1 MPYLLN
7 IVYLLVLLLAAPWL
21 LYQAWRK
28 GKYRAGFAEKF
39 CGRVPVRTGDK
50 PCIWLHAV
58 SVGEVNLLAPLLKE
72 FARRRPD
79 CECVISTTSVAG
91 FQLAKNKYPQHVVF
105 YCPLDFS
112 WAVRAAMR
120 RVRPTMLVLAELEL
134 WPNLICAANES
145 GAKVA
150 VVNGRL
156 SDKSFRGYLRIRPLL
171 SGTLQRI
178 DCIAAQTAEFAQRF
192 VALGARPE
200 AVQSCGS
207 LKYDGAQTDRNNPVT
222 RRLSKLANIVPS
234 DKVFLAGSTQA
245 PEEQLALDTFR
256 ELVMQHSSLRL
267 IIVPR
272 HPERFEEVAKLIV
285 QSGFTWRRRSAL
297 NDDEPTTWQV
307 LFVDTIGELG
317 AWWGT
322 ADIAFVGGSLGNR
335 GGQNM
340 IEPAAYGAA
349 VCFGPN
355 TWNFRDIVASLLA
368 VDAARVMDDRTELTA
383 FVKRCL
389 DDPQFAQELGT
400 RSREL
405 VAANLGAAE
414 RTVGLLLRYLPARTS
429 TAHRSAA

>member
-7 IVYLLVLLLAAPWL
+7 MVYLLVLLLASPWL

-39 CGRVPVRTGDK
+39 FGRVPVRAGDE
-50 PCIWLHAV
+50 PCIWFHAV

-79 CECVISTTSVAG
+79 CEGVISTTSVAG
-91 FQLAKNKYPQHVVF
+91 FQLAKKNYPQHVVF

-120 RVRPTMLVLAELEL
+120 RVRPTLLVLAELEL
-134 WPNLICAANES
+134 WPNLIRAANES

-156 SDKSFRGYLRIRPLL
+156 SDKSFRGYRRIRSLL
-171 SGTLQRI
+171 ANTLQRI
-178 DCIAAQTAEFAQRF
+178 DCIAAQTDEYAQRF
-192 VALGARPE
+192 ITLGCRTE

-222 RRLSKLANIVPS
+222 KRLRELANIRPS
-234 DKVFLAGSTQA
+234 DKIFLAGSTQA
-245 PEEQLALDTFR
+245 PEDQLALDTFR
-256 ELVMQHSSLRL
+256 ELVMQHSKLRL
-267 IIVPR
+267 IVVPR
-272 HPERFEEVAKLIV
+272 HPERFDEVAKLLS
-285 QSGFTWRRRSAL
+285 QSGLTWRRRSEL
-297 NDDEPTTWQV
+297 KDDESATWQV
-307 LFVDTIGELG
+307 LLVDTIGELG

-322 ADIAFVGGSLGNR
+322 AAIAFVGGSLGHR

-368 VDAARVMDDRTELTA
+368 VDAARVIQDGPDLTA
-383 FVKRCL
+383 FVKQCL
-389 DDPQFAQELGT
+389 GDPHFAHELGT
-400 RSREL
+400 RAKEL

-414 RTVGLLLRYLPARTS
+414 RTVGILLRHLPQRTAS
-429 TAHRSAA
+429 SHRSAA